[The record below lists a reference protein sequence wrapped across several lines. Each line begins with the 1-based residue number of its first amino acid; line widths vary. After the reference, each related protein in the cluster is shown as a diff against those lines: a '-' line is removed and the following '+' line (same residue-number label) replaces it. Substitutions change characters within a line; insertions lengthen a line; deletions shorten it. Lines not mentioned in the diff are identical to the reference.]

1 MAYHGIEGDL
11 LRQRDLL
18 RAHEENT
25 KSLAAWKEAPD
36 VDCRK
41 WHIELYERL
50 LADGVKQR
58 DAHAAAMDVKRK
70 CWSESNKDV
79 RVFFTI
85 LWHKEQVKLWELM
98 DPNTVK
104 ARNFRTKWVDPAARD
119 VDALKPKAPKPA
131 EPRVCFI

>member
-1 MAYHGIEGDL
+1 M
-11 LRQRDLL
+11 
-18 RAHEENT
+18 
-25 KSLAAWKEAPD
+25 
-36 VDCRK
+36 DCRK

-58 DAHAAAMDVKRK
+58 DTHAAAMDVKRK

-119 VDALKPKAPKPA
+119 VEALKPKA
-131 EPRVCFI
+131 EPRGCFI